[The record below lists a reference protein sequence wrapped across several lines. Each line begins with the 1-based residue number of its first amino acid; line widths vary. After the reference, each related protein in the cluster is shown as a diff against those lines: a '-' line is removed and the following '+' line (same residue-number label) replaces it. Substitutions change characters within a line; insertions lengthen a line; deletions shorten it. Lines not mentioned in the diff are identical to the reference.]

1 LVASTLLNRFVS
13 VRICSIVPF
22 WQAPWSL
29 PLSFW
34 IRTANRHVVAELIER
49 KTDKANRH
57 QNSADN
63 HQPETGLREH

>member
-1 LVASTLLNRFVS
+1 
-13 VRICSIVPF
+13 
-22 WQAPWSL
+22 L